1 MIDPTRS
8 QIDLQVAGGVADE
21 EEEEEEEGK
30 FPSSVLKD
38 LHMVRQPH
46 RCTGYTS
53 TVFVFMYCT
62 NSLILLGVEKNGL
75 YLDEDTYM
83 KLIAVDVVE
92 FQCMAL
98 T

>member
-8 QIDLQVAGGVADE
+8 QIDLQVTGGAADE

-46 RCTGYTS
+46 VQVVLSQC
-53 TVFVFMYCT
+53 FVHV
-62 NSLILLGVEKNGL
+62 LLYK
-75 YLDEDTYM
+75 
-83 KLIAVDVVE
+83 
-92 FQCMAL
+92 
-98 T
+98 